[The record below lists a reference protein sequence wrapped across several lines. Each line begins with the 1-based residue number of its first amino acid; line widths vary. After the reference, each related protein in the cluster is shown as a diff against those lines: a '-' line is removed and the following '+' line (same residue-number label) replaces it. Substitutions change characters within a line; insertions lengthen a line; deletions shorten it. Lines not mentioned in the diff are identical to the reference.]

1 MKNNRK
7 KILVT
12 GGAGYIGSHTAKEL
26 SLAGYEPYVLD
37 NFSTGHHWAIKWGNF
52 VEADLLDKE
61 GLIQFLKENKPEAII
76 HFAASSL
83 VGESYKNPIAYFN
96 NNVIGTLNLL
106 EAMQVVGINKF
117 VFSSSCAVYGI
128 PNECPIPDDHETNPI
143 SPYGESKHIVEKVL
157 RWYSEI
163 DKLKYISL
171 RYFNAAGADPD
182 NEIGEAHD
190 PETHLIPLAVDVAL
204 GKKGYLDVY
213 GVDYPTDDG
222 TAVRDYIHVKDL
234 AIAHVTAL
242 AHLINGGE
250 SDNINLGSGIGYSV
264 REIISEINKVSG
276 NKITYHEKER
286 RKGDPAILIADNNK
300 AKNILNWEPKYSTLN
315 EIIETAY
322 HWHTT
327 FTSPDKYKSI
337 ISTKAL

>member
-1 MKNNRK
+1 MAVAWFFMKKNRK

-37 NFSTGHHWAIKWGNF
+37 NFSTGHHWAVKWGEF
-52 VEADLLDKE
+52 IEADLLDKK
-61 GLIQFLKENKPEAII
+61 GLIQFLEENKPEAII

-83 VGESYKNPIAYFN
+83 VGESYKNPITYFN

-106 EAMQVVGINKF
+106 EAMQVAGIDNI
-117 VFSSSCAVYGI
+117 VFSSSCAIYGI
-128 PNECPIPDDHETNPI
+128 PNSSPIPDDHEANPI
-143 SPYGESKHIVEKVL
+143 SPYGESKHIIEKVL

-163 DKLKYISL
+163 YNLKYIAL

-204 GKKGYLDVY
+204 GKKEYLDIY

-222 TAVRDYIHVKDL
+222 TAVRDYVHVKDL
-234 AIAHVTAL
+234 AIAHVSAVSY
-242 AHLINGGE
+242 LISGGE
-250 SDNINLGSGIGYSV
+250 SNNINLGSGIGYSV

-276 NKITYHEKER
+276 NEITFYEKER

-300 AKNILNWEPKYSTLN
+300 AKTILNWEPKYSALN
-315 EIIETAY
+315 EIIKTAY
-322 HWHTT
+322 NWHVS
-327 FTSPDKYKSI
+327 FDSLDK
-337 ISTKAL
+337 